1 MGQDSNLCRLPS
13 ADLQSAAIDR
23 SATHAILPF
32 STTNATSL
40 ESDSRQQESN
50 PQPIAYK
57 AIALPL
63 SYAGSI
69 RKKAR
74 QAARAKAYFIVNL
87 MLCQLPDRNC

>member
-1 MGQDSNLCRLPS
+1 
-13 ADLQSAAIDR
+13 
-23 SATHAILPF
+23 
-32 STTNATSL
+32 
-40 ESDSRQQESN
+40 
-50 PQPIAYK
+50 
-57 AIALPL
+57 L